1 MNNRVV
7 VLGSCSV
14 CHVFTSPELPAR
26 GETLIGD
33 DYHIVVGGKGSG
45 QAVVAQ
51 KLGGDVFLLERLGN
65 DAHGRAQKQM
75 YADLGIHTDFVYLD
89 ETTPTGSAGIFLDE
103 AGQNKIV
110 VVPGANGQVTCS
122 DVDCLYETIRGAKI
136 LGAQLE
142 VPLETVDHA
151 IRVAASLGVR
161 TMLDPAPAAPIDE
174 TLYPYIS
181 IIKPNECEAQSLT
194 GLPVTDTETAY
205 AAAQVL
211 LDKGV
216 REAVIIT
223 LGEKGMVLVTHKE
236 KRYFPGIPM
245 KTVDTG
251 GAGDTFAGALLASLA
266 QDWSLEKSVCYAQC
280 ASAICVTR
288 TSDYAATEKEP
299 IDALF
304 KKTYPQYTL

>member
-7 VLGSCSV
+7 VLGICSV
-14 CHVFTSPELPAR
+14 CHVFTSPELPSR

-122 DVDCLYETIRGAKI
+122 DVDYLYETIRGAKI
-136 LGAQLE
+136 LSSDRNTCYN
-142 VPLETVDHA
+142 VRRT
-151 IRVAASLGVR
+151 IKAAKENISL
-161 TMLDPAPAAPIDE
+161 
-174 TLYPYIS
+174 
-181 IIKPNECEAQSLT
+181 
-194 GLPVTDTETAY
+194 
-205 AAAQVL
+205 
-211 LDKGV
+211 
-216 REAVIIT
+216 
-223 LGEKGMVLVTHKE
+223 
-236 KRYFPGIPM
+236 
-245 KTVDTG
+245 
-251 GAGDTFAGALLASLA
+251 
-266 QDWSLEKSVCYAQC
+266 W
-280 ASAICVTR
+280 
-288 TSDYAATEKEP
+288 
-299 IDALF
+299 
-304 KKTYPQYTL
+304 

>member
-1 MNNRVV
+1 MQTGR
-7 VLGSCSV
+7 SPAA
-14 CHVFTSPELPAR
+14 TSTVSTKP
-26 GETLIGD
+26 
-33 DYHIVVGGKGSG
+33 
-45 QAVVAQ
+45 
-51 KLGGDVFLLERLGN
+51 
-65 DAHGRAQKQM
+65 
-75 YADLGIHTDFVYLD
+75 
-89 ETTPTGSAGIFLDE
+89 SA
-103 AGQNKIV
+103 A
-110 VVPGANGQVTCS
+110 
-122 DVDCLYETIRGAKI
+122 AKI

-161 TMLDPAPAAPIDE
+161 TMLDPAPVALIDE

-223 LGEKGMVLVTHKE
+223 LGEKGTVLVTHKE

-245 KTVDTG
+245 KAVDTG

-288 TSDYAATEKEP
+288 TSGFDATEKEP

-304 KKTYPQYTL
+304 KKTYPQYPL

>member
-1 MNNRVV
+1 
-7 VLGSCSV
+7 
-14 CHVFTSPELPAR
+14 
-26 GETLIGD
+26 
-33 DYHIVVGGKGSG
+33 
-45 QAVVAQ
+45 
-51 KLGGDVFLLERLGN
+51 VFLLERLGN

-122 DVDCLYETIRGAKI
+122 DVDYLYETIRGAKI

-161 TMLDPAPAAPIDE
+161 TMLDPAPVAPIDE

-223 LGEKGMVLVTHKE
+223 LGEKGTVLVTHKE

-245 KTVDTG
+245 KAVDTG

-266 QDWSLEKSVCYAQC
+266 QNWSLEKSVCYAQC

-288 TSDYAATEKEP
+288 TSGFDATEKEP

>member
-45 QAVVAQ
+45 QAVVAK
-51 KLGGDVFLLERLGN
+51 KLGSDVFLLERLGN

-122 DVDCLYETIRGAKI
+122 DVDYLYETIRGAKI

-142 VPLETVDHA
+142 IPLKTVDHA

-161 TMLDPAPAAPIDE
+161 TMLDPAPVAPIDE

-223 LGEKGMVLVTHKE
+223 LGEKGTVLVTHKE

-245 KTVDTG
+245 KAVDTG
-251 GAGDTFAGALLASLA
+251 GAGDTFAGALLAGA
-266 QDWSLEKSVCYAQC
+266 GLE
-280 ASAICVTR
+280 
-288 TSDYAATEKEP
+288 P
-299 IDALF
+299 
-304 KKTYPQYTL
+304 